1 MKHDRNESSI
11 VKPQTLKPMIALDEC
26 CALSPSPALPAEK
39 AVVLKVDGVSK
50 SFSGV
55 PALRNGCL
63 ELRKGSVHALCG
75 GNGAG
80 KSTFLNI
87 LMGILPRDGG
97 SILIDGKEVYFDSP
111 KAALDAG
118 ISIITQELSPIR
130 GMTVAENL
138 YLGREPKKLGCLVD
152 HKQLNKQAGE
162 LLDQLGF
169 KINPKAKM
177 GTLSLAETQLVE
189 IAKVFTHDSRII
201 IMDEPTSAI
210 GQHETELFFK
220 SIRRITEMG
229 TAIIYVT
236 HRMTE
241 IFELADT
248 YTVFR
253 DGAFIESGKIA
264 DIDRRHLIRQI
275 IGRDVSAQFQKM
287 EKEPIPDDLPPILVA
302 ENFSRAGKFD
312 KVHLTLRPGETV
324 GIYGLL
330 GSGRSEFVE
339 ALFGLGKDVEGVL
352 QVNGRKVT
360 IKSPADAMKHGFAL
374 VTEDRKDSGLVL
386 PLSVRDNISLSS
398 LGGISKGGFV
408 RKREELDRAQ
418 QMVDRFRIKTA
429 SVHMPVRSMSGGNQQ
444 KVVLA
449 RWLQTNPKIL
459 LLDEPTRGID
469 EGAKREIY
477 EFMAEFTKAGG
488 AIIVISSEVEEVLG
502 TSDRILV
509 FHRGRP
515 CQERVNDETLSK
527 EELIH
532 LAS

>member
-1 MKHDRNESSI
+1 
-11 VKPQTLKPMIALDEC
+11 MIAFETT
-26 CALSPSPALPAEK
+26 ASPAFADRISSETVLHAE
-39 AVVLKVDGVSK
+39 GVSK
-50 SFSGV
+50 SFAGV

-63 ELRKGSVHALCG
+63 NLRRGSVHALCG

-97 SILIDGKEVYFDSP
+97 SIAIDGQEVHFATP
-111 KAALDAG
+111 KDALDAG
-118 ISIITQELSPIR
+118 IAIITQELSPVR

-138 YLGREPKKLGCLVD
+138 YLGREPRRLGCFVD
-152 HKQLNKQAGE
+152 YTALNRQAGA

-169 KINPKAKM
+169 KINPRRLM
-177 GTLSLAETQLVE
+177 GSLTLAETQLVE
-189 IAKVFTHDSRII
+189 IAKVFTRESRIV

-210 GQHETELFFK
+210 GQHETELLFK
-220 SIRRITEMG
+220 AIRRITDLG

-236 HRMTE
+236 HRMSE
-241 IFELADT
+241 IFELADE

-253 DGAFIESGKIA
+253 DGTFIESGKIA

-275 IGRDVSAQFQKM
+275 IGRDVSAQFQRSAQAA
-287 EKEPIPDDLPPILVA
+287 IPESVTPLLEVRDLSH
-302 ENFSRAGKFD
+302 NGHFSNVSLA
-312 KVHLTLRPGETV
+312 LRPGETV

-330 GSGRSEFVE
+330 GSGRSEFLE
-339 ALFGLGKDVEGVL
+339 SIFGL
-352 QVNGRKVT
+352 RRHVT
-360 IKSPADAMKHGFAL
+360 GEIRVDDRVTSITCPRDAMRHGLAL

-398 LGGISKGGFV
+398 LERCSKAGFV
-408 RKREELDRAQ
+408 DRKTELAGAQ
-418 QMVDRFRIKTA
+418 AMVDRFNIRA
-429 SVHMPVRSMSGGNQQ
+429 RSVHMPVRNMSGGNQQ

-449 RWLQTNPKIL
+449 RWLQTRPRIL

-477 EFMAEFTKAGG
+477 EFMAGFTRAGG
-488 AIIVISSEVEEVLG
+488 AIIVVSSEVDEVLG
-502 TSDRILV
+502 TSDRVLV
-509 FHRGRP
+509 FRRGRT
-515 CQERVNDETLSK
+515 CEHRVNDETLSK
-527 EELIH
+527 EDLIH

>member
-1 MKHDRNESSI
+1 
-11 VKPQTLKPMIALDEC
+11 MIALEEFE
-26 CALSPSPALPAEK
+26 AAVSPSAGLAVK
-39 AVVLKVDGVSK
+39 RSVVLEAEGVTK

-55 PALRNGCL
+55 PALKNGCL
-63 ELRKGSVHALCG
+63 ELERGSVHALCG

-97 SILIDGKEVYFDSP
+97 SIRIDGKEVVFDSP

-130 GMTVAENL
+130 GMSVAENL
-138 YLGREPKKLGCLVD
+138 YLGREPRRLGCLVD
-152 HKQLNKQAGE
+152 HGKLNRQAGD
-162 LLDQLGF
+162 LLEQLGF
-169 KINPKAKM
+169 KIDPKAMM
-177 GTLSLAETQLVE
+177 GSLSLAETQLVE
-189 IAKVFTHDSRII
+189 IAKVFTRDSRII

-210 GQHETELFFK
+210 GQHETELLFK
-220 SIRRITEMG
+220 AIRRITEMG

-241 IFELADT
+241 IFELADS
-248 YTVFR
+248 YSVFR
-253 DGAFIESGKIA
+253 DGAFIETGRIA

-275 IGRDVSAQFQKM
+275 IGREVSAQFQKM
-287 EKEPIPDDLPPILVA
+287 EKEPIPDHISPLLVV

-312 KVHLTLRPGETV
+312 NVHLTLRPGETV

-339 ALFGLGKDVEGVL
+339 ALFGLGKDVKGEV
-352 QVNGRKVT
+352 QVDGRRVT
-360 IKSPADAMKHGFAL
+360 IKSPSDAMKHGFAL

-398 LGGISKGGFV
+398 LAGCSRGGFV
-408 RKREELDRAQ
+408 RKKEELIRANE
-418 QMVDRFRIKTA
+418 MVEKFRIKTA
-429 SVHMPVRSMSGGNQQ
+429 SVHMSVRSMSGGNQQ

-449 RWLQTNPKIL
+449 RWLQTNPRIL

-477 EFMAEFTKAGG
+477 EFMAEFTRAGG

-509 FHRGRP
+509 FRRGHA
-515 CQERVNDETLSK
+515 CQERINDGSLSK

>member
-1 MKHDRNESSI
+1 
-11 VKPQTLKPMIALDEC
+11 MIALDESF
-26 CALSPSPALPAEK
+26 APVSAASAGTVSQRK
-39 AVVLKVDGVSK
+39 FVLRAKGVTK

-55 PALRNGCL
+55 PALRDGCL
-63 ELRKGSVHALCG
+63 ELERGSVHALCG

-87 LMGILPRDGG
+87 LMGILERDGG
-97 SILIDGKEVYFDSP
+97 SIQIDGKEVSFATP
-111 KAALDAG
+111 KEALDAG
-118 ISIITQELSPIR
+118 ISIITQELSPVR

-138 YLGREPKKLGCLVD
+138 YLGREPRRLGCLI
-152 HKQLNKQAGE
+152 HFKELNRQAKA

-169 KINPKAKM
+169 KINPRRMM
-177 GTLSLAETQLVE
+177 GSLSLAETQLVE
-189 IAKVFTHDSRII
+189 IAKVFTHPSRIV

-210 GQHETELFFK
+210 GQHETELLFK
-220 SIRRITEMG
+220 AIRRITEMG

-248 YTVFR
+248 YSVFR
-253 DGAFIESGKIA
+253 DGAFVETGRIA

-275 IGRDVSAQFQKM
+275 IGRDMSAQFQRTQAPVCQTVKPVLSI
-287 EKEPIPDDLPPILVA
+287 K
-302 ENFSRAGKFD
+302 NFSRPGKFED
-312 KVHLTLRPGETV
+312 VNLTLRPGEAI

-339 ALFGLGKDVEGVL
+339 ALFGLDSEVRGEVKIDGEPVL
-352 QVNGRKVT
+352 IRCPG
-360 IKSPADAMKHGFAL
+360 DAMRHGLAL

-398 LGGISKGGFV
+398 LDGISRGGFV
-408 RKREELDRAQ
+408 NKREELVRANE
-418 QMVDRFRIKTA
+418 MVDRFRIRTA
-429 SVHMPVRSMSGGNQQ
+429 SVHMAVRNMSGGNQQ

-449 RWLQTNPKIL
+449 RWLQTKPRIL

-477 EFMAEFTKAGG
+477 EFMAEFTRGGG
-488 AIIVISSEVEEVLG
+488 AIIVISSEIDEVLG
-502 TSDRILV
+502 TSDRVMV
-509 FHRGRP
+509 FRQGRASDP
-515 CQERVNDETLSK
+515 QANNDALSK
-527 EELIH
+527 EDLMH

>member
-1 MKHDRNESSI
+1 MLSRNPNIET
-11 VKPQTLKPMIALDEC
+11 QMIALDGI
-26 CALSPSPALPAEK
+26 PSVAAASHETTWVENFVLRAE
-39 AVVLKVDGVSK
+39 GVTK

-63 ELRKGSVHALCG
+63 DLRRGSVHALCG

-97 SILIDGKEVYFDSP
+97 SIRIDDKEVSFGSP
-111 KAALDAG
+111 KDALDAG

-130 GMTVAENL
+130 GMSVAENL
-138 YLGREPKKLGCLVD
+138 YLGREPRRLGCFVD
-152 HKQLNKQAGE
+152 HKALNRQAGE
-162 LLDQLGF
+162 LLEQLGF
-169 KINPKAKM
+169 RIDPKAMM
-177 GTLSLAETQLVE
+177 GSLSLAETQLVE
-189 IAKVFTHDSRII
+189 IAKVFTRDSRII

-210 GQHETELFFK
+210 GQHETELLFK
-220 SIRRITEMG
+220 AIRRITEMG

-241 IFELADT
+241 IFELADA

-253 DGAFIESGKIA
+253 DGAFVETGRIA

-275 IGRDVSAQFQKM
+275 IGRDVSAQFQRM
-287 EKEPIPDDLPPILVA
+287 EKESIPDTIEPLLAV
-302 ENFSRAGKFD
+302 ENFSRRGKFD
-312 KVHLTLRPGETV
+312 GVNLTLRPGETV

-339 ALFGLGKDVEGVL
+339 ALFGLGHDVKGEIHVD
-352 QVNGRKVT
+352 GRKVT
-360 IKSPADAMKHGFAL
+360 ISSPRDAMRHGMAL

-398 LGGISKGGFV
+398 LGNVSRGGFV
-408 RKREELDRAQ
+408 RNKEEIAKAK
-418 QMVDRFRIKTA
+418 QMVDRFNIRTA
-429 SVHMPVRSMSGGNQQ
+429 SVHMSVRSMSGGNQQ

-449 RWLQTNPKIL
+449 RWLQTQPRIL

-477 EFMAEFTKAGG
+477 EFMAEFTRNGG

-502 TSDRILV
+502 TSDRIMV
-509 FHRGRP
+509 FRRGHA
-515 CQERVNDETLSK
+515 CQQRVNDSTLSK
-527 EELIH
+527 EELVN

>member
-1 MKHDRNESSI
+1 
-11 VKPQTLKPMIALDEC
+11 MIALEEF
-26 CALSPSPALPAEK
+26 PAAPCPTDVRSAQP
-39 AVVLKVDGVSK
+39 VVLKVEGITK

-63 ELRKGSVHALCG
+63 ELRRGSVHALCG

-87 LMGILPRDGG
+87 LMGILQRDGG
-97 SILIDGKEVYFDSP
+97 SMKIDGREVSFDSP

-118 ISIITQELSPIR
+118 IAIITQELSPIR

-138 YLGREPKKLGCLVD
+138 YLGREPRTLGCLVD
-152 HKQLNKQAGE
+152 YRQLNKQAGD

-169 KINPKAKM
+169 RIDPKALM

-189 IAKVFTHDSRII
+189 IAKVFTRESRII

-210 GQHETELFFK
+210 GQHETELLFK
-220 SIRRITEMG
+220 AIRRITDMG

-248 YTVFR
+248 YSVFR
-253 DGAFIESGKIA
+253 DGAFIESGAIA

-275 IGRDVSAQFQKM
+275 IGRDVSAQFQRM
-287 EKEPIPDDLPPILVA
+287 EKEAIPDHIAPLLVV
-302 ENFSRAGKFD
+302 ENLSRAGKFND
-312 KVHLTLRPGETV
+312 VHLTLRPGETV

-339 ALFGLGKDVEGVL
+339 ALFGLGKDVKGEVHVEG
-352 QVNGRKVT
+352 RRVT
-360 IKSPADAMKHGFAL
+360 IQSPRDAMKHGMAL

-398 LGGISKGGFV
+398 LKGCSRAGFV
-408 RKREELDRAQ
+408 RRREELARAQ
-418 QMVDRFRIKTA
+418 EMVDRFRIKTA

-477 EFMAEFTKAGG
+477 EFMAEFTRAGG

-509 FHRGRP
+509 FRRGHP
-515 CQERVNDETLSK
+515 CQERVNDATLSK
-527 EELIH
+527 EDLIH